1 MSGLTDAQ
9 CHEMLTNMIGNQFT
23 ENKATSLRQYLNGFV
38 TMKSEYCGLKEK
50 LRAKEEQLNNKNE
63 KVLNLESKIQ
73 EAEHIH
79 KELEELRQQHIHKEL
94 EELRQQ
100 QDKLLREKAEMDM
113 KEANIRKEEA
123 IKRSDD
129 IFKLVE
135 KVFGHPAT
143 THSVSNNRYVSR
155 SEPLPNNPDGSYPN
169 MSGQIKTTNENI
181 NEEKTETVTQN
192 KK

>member
-38 TMKSEYCGLKEK
+38 TMKSEWCGLKEK

-73 EAEHIH
+73 EAE
-79 KELEELRQQHIHKEL
+79 HIHKEL

>member
-38 TMKSEYCGLKEK
+38 TMKSEWCGLKEK

-79 KELEELRQQHIHKEL
+79 KELEELRQQQE
-94 EELRQQ
+94 R
-100 QDKLLREKAEMDM
+100 LLREKAEMDM
-113 KEANIRKEEA
+113 KEQKIRMEEA

-129 IFKLVE
+129 LFKLVD

-143 THSVSNNRYVSR
+143 THSVTNSRNVNR
-155 SEPLPNNPDGSYPN
+155 SEDVPNNPDGSYPSI
-169 MSGQIKTTNENI
+169 SGARKNSSENI
-181 NEEKTETVTQN
+181 DETITETETQG
-192 KK
+192 KQ